1 MIKITEATGATIH
14 PKLLYNNNLY
24 NIEDFG
30 ASSQASPNLN
40 TCAINTAIERAS
52 ESNGIEPEINPYVG
66 LQDHAHSYFSNS
78 LVYGVDLENIMIYGN
93 GLFTGGRFDAYTGIL
108 DYILQGGDPLEPSNR
123 TDNGHRGEW
132 FGNKGIALVRCKNI
146 VLKDFSITI
155 GGHFA
160 LITEGCDNLYV
171 DNILIDTTRD
181 AFDIDCC
188 QNVTVKN
195 TTCNSLTD
203 DGICLKASFGAGIFK
218 PTQNILIE
226 DCIVSGYD
234 AGSVYAK
241 EYTHEKLV
249 AQDRCGPTA
258 RAKFGIESTCGYHQ
272 VTIRRVKF
280 ERSRGFALEAVDCSS
295 LTDVIF
301 EDCTLD
307 NMSSSPIFIRIG
319 DRGRFPVTGYSDN
332 DAYPIPSPDVRIDN
346 TNWLLPNSDSYYTY
360 PSKRYAPHYNRTK
373 TVTIDNHSFFNIIDS
388 EKPANINYA
397 NFTKHENTYY
407 LNTWDDFSRTYKANY
422 NKKIS
427 ETDMPLYANGIG
439 CQNFAEV
446 KNVLIKKVKITNAD
460 PRYPILLMG
469 LTDSHIKN
477 VILEDISVEYR
488 GGLSLEHATEQRQLN
503 TVYLHM
509 EYLQSMLII

>member
-249 AQDRCGPTA
+249 A
-258 RAKFGIESTCGYHQ
+258 
-272 VTIRRVKF
+272 
-280 ERSRGFALEAVDCSS
+280 
-295 LTDVIF
+295 
-301 EDCTLD
+301 
-307 NMSSSPIFIRIG
+307 
-319 DRGRFPVTGYSDN
+319 
-332 DAYPIPSPDVRIDN
+332 
-346 TNWLLPNSDSYYTY
+346 
-360 PSKRYAPHYNRTK
+360 
-373 TVTIDNHSFFNIIDS
+373 
-388 EKPANINYA
+388 
-397 NFTKHENTYY
+397 
-407 LNTWDDFSRTYKANY
+407 
-422 NKKIS
+422 
-427 ETDMPLYANGIG
+427 
-439 CQNFAEV
+439 
-446 KNVLIKKVKITNAD
+446 
-460 PRYPILLMG
+460 
-469 LTDSHIKN
+469 
-477 VILEDISVEYR
+477 
-488 GGLSLEHATEQRQLN
+488 
-503 TVYLHM
+503 
-509 EYLQSMLII
+509 